1 MDAINEFMY
10 RGFYFLYNFERNWDY
25 QSVNYWLNGVMSLG
39 NLNIVAK
46 DEITEI

>member
-1 MDAINEFMY
+1 MDAINKFMY

-25 QSVNYWLNGVMSLG
+25 QSANYWLNGVMSLG